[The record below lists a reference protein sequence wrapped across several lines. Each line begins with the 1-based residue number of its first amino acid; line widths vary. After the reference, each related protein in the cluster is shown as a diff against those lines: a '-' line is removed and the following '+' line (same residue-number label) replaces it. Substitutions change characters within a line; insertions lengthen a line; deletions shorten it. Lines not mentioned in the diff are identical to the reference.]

1 MIIQNASSFRKDIF
15 KILNQ
20 VTKYNEKAAI
30 TTKDGGAAI
39 VINKEDYD
47 AMVETIYC
55 QSIPNLK
62 DDLIKALKAPDSEF
76 VAEDKL
82 EW

>member
-1 MIIQNASSFRKDIF
+1 M
-15 KILNQ
+15 
-20 VTKYNEKAAI
+20 
-30 TTKDGGAAI
+30 
-39 VINKEDYD
+39 
-47 AMVETIYC
+47 ETIYC

>member
-20 VTKYNEKAAI
+20 VTKYNETAAI